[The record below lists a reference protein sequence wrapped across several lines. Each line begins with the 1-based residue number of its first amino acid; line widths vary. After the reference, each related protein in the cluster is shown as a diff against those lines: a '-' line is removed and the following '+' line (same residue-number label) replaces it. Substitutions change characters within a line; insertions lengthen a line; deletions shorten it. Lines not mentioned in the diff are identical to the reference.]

1 MTLRNLP
8 SYVQRFKQLSFFT
21 KKTNITSDEDH
32 KSLAII
38 VNTINGLEEYNRNVI
53 IEPELQT
60 KLSSVEIELS
70 KQVDSIELSDDAKA
84 IVLYQ
89 LLKNYL
95 YPIREEGKHEG

>member
-1 MTLRNLP
+1 M
-8 SYVQRFKQLSFFT
+8 
-21 KKTNITSDEDH
+21 
-32 KSLAII
+32 
-38 VNTINGLEEYNRNVI
+38 I